1 MAYPNFYL
9 RLAKYYAVEIMLKVY
24 VNIYI
29 IIALEYH
36 GVVVVVVVVANNYV
50 YFMIRNQCQS

>member
-36 GVVVVVVVVANNYV
+36 GVVVVVANNYV